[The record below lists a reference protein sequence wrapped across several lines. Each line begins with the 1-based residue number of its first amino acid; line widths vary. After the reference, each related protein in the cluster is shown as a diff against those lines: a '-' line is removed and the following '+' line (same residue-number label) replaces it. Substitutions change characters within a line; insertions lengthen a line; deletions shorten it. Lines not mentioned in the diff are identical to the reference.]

1 MNGKVELY
9 LEEAY
14 NQLKQG
20 LFTMRDCEEI
30 LFEQKVFLKA
40 GLMNLAEYGTWKY
53 TFQSGDINGVDC
65 LELST
70 RGRNCLRRTNIDT
83 CGKLR
88 RLILNGDNIDGL
100 MNIRNLGEKTV
111 HEIIV
116 EAIRHQLI
124 SKTELVEAPW
134 TSSHLTKICIYLN
147 ARGI

>member
-1 MNGKVELY
+1 MNGKVERY

-20 LFTMRDCEEI
+20 LLTMRDCEEI
-30 LFEQKVFLKA
+30 LFEQKAFLKA
-40 GLMNLAEYGTWKY
+40 GLINLAEYGTWKY
-53 TFQSGDINGVDC
+53 KFQSIDTKGIDC

-88 RLILNGDNIDGL
+88 WLILNGDNINGL

-116 EAIRHQLI
+116 EAIHHQLI

-134 TSSHLTKICIYLN
+134 TSSHLRKICIYLN

>member
-1 MNGKVELY
+1 MNGKVEHY

-20 LFTMRDCEEI
+20 QFSMRDCEEI
-30 LFEQKVFLKA
+30 LFEQKGFLKA
-40 GLMNLAEYGTWKY
+40 GLISLAEYDTWKY
-53 TFQSGDINGVDC
+53 RFQSINTKGIDY

-88 RLILNGDNIDGL
+88 KLILNGDNINGI
-100 MNIRNLGEKTV
+100 MKVRNLGEKTV

-116 EAIRHQLI
+116 EAIHHQLI

-134 TSSHLTKICIYLN
+134 TSSHLRKLCIYLN
-147 ARGI
+147 AKGI